1 MAATTTTSRF
11 DPAAVV
17 RREFSPRKRWQNFYG
32 YLFLTPWLIGFLGL
46 FIGPALYSLYLSLTK
61 YDVLTDPTFIGFDN
75 FVKMFT
81 NDDQFWPS
89 IWRTVYYAGVGV
101 PLGVLGSL
109 VLAILLNN
117 KIRALPVYRTLF
129 FMPTLV
135 PIVASVVLWR
145 WLLNDDFGV
154 VNQALRGLGWADPP
168 GWFGD
173 RRWAIPSLI
182 AMGLWQ
188 GIGGTRMIIFLAGL
202 QGVPEELYDAAS
214 IDGANSWAKLWN
226 VTLPLITPTIFFNM
240 ILGIIGGLQTFT
252 AAFVATEGGPG
263 FATWFFS
270 LHLYKQA
277 FDYWNMG
284 YAAALAWFFALIIVS
299 LTIWQMRLSTR
310 WVFYYGG

>member
-11 DPAAVV
+11 DLAAVV

-46 FIGPALYSLYLSLTK
+46 FIGPALYSLFLSLTK

-75 FVKMFT
+75 YVKMFT
-81 NDDQFWPS
+81 DDDQFWPS
-89 IWRTVYYAGVGV
+89 IWRTLYYAGVGV

-117 KIRALPVYRTLF
+117 KIRALPAYRTLF

-135 PIVASVVLWR
+135 PIVASVVLWK

-214 IDGANSWAKLWN
+214 IDGASSWAKLWN
-226 VTLPLITPTIFFNM
+226 VTLPLLTPTIFFNM

-284 YAAALAWFFALIIVS
+284 YAAALAWFFALVIVS
-299 LTIWQMRLSTR
+299 LTMWQMRLSTR